1 MFILTVL
8 SFSLSTFYRND
19 DKKFTNI
26 NCNFEILCLQFTNMK
41 KSRKYI
47 DISSLMLYN
56 QSVQSQIQEV
66 IPVVKFRKI
75 LAVLSA
81 ALVVSSASAFP
92 VYADADWGGT
102 HNSYSKFS
110 RERSPERGHYY
121 GWAVGVEA
129 NTMIYTD
136 IGWVTN
142 CNVRSKGTSTLK
154 TSKAKNTKNKAKL
167 SKHTIKT
174 SISGVGFGSINFGVS
189 SGVGISTGS
198 GSVEKVFNTS
208 SVYYDVSSS
217 IWRLFNYE
225 EVHSG
230 EYIVTVGKKRVATIS
245 ASCTVK
251 YL

>member
-1 MFILTVL
+1 
-8 SFSLSTFYRND
+8 
-19 DKKFTNI
+19 
-26 NCNFEILCLQFTNMK
+26 
-41 KSRKYI
+41 
-47 DISSLMLYN
+47 ML
-56 QSVQSQIQEV
+56 
-66 IPVVKFRKI
+66 
-75 LAVLSA
+75 
-81 ALVVSSASAFP
+81 
-92 VYADADWGGT
+92 
-102 HNSYSKFS
+102 
-110 RERSPERGHYY
+110 
-121 GWAVGVEA
+121 
-129 NTMIYTD
+129 YTD

-154 TSKAKNTKNKAKL
+154 TSKDKNTKNTAKL

-217 IWRLFNYE
+217 IW

>member
-1 MFILTVL
+1 M
-8 SFSLSTFYRND
+8 
-19 DKKFTNI
+19 
-26 NCNFEILCLQFTNMK
+26 
-41 KSRKYI
+41 
-47 DISSLMLYN
+47 
-56 QSVQSQIQEV
+56 
-66 IPVVKFRKI
+66 VKFRKI

-81 ALVVSSASAFP
+81 ALVVSSASVFP
-92 VYADADWGGT
+92 VYADADWVGT

-154 TSKAKNTKNKAKL
+154 TSKAKNTKNTAKL

-174 SISGVGFGSINFGVS
+174 SIDGVGFGSINLGVS
-189 SGVGISTGS
+189 SSVGVTTGS
-198 GSVEKVFNTS
+198 GSAEKVLMTPS
-208 SVYYDVSSS
+208 AYYDVSSS